1 MTLFLDQVSRLTSV
15 AHQLSLSRWR
25 TSTAYLWRKDKD
37 PEDKARRDQSV
48 ELIIRNLDDIL
59 RPFVHAEAD
68 QKRRSDLVRICER
81 AEQLGLLLL
90 SQPATWAFEW
100 SSLPRSQGNEAKAQ
114 PRRQSRKALVVL
126 PALAR
131 LTDNT
136 ARALDSPR
144 PVLEAKVLK

>member
-1 MTLFLDQVSRLTSV
+1 MSELTYI

-25 TSTAYLWRKDKD
+25 TSTAYLWRKDRD
-37 PEDKARRDQSV
+37 QEDKAGREQSV
-48 ELIIRNLDDIL
+48 ELIIRNLDEIL

-81 AEQLGLLLL
+81 TEQLGLLLL
-90 SQPATWAFEW
+90 SQPATWAFDW
-100 SSLPRSQGNEAKAQ
+100 SSLPKTRSSEGKSQ
-114 PRRQSRKALVVL
+114 PRRRALVVL
-126 PALAR
+126 PALTR

-136 ARALDSPR
+136 ARTLDRLR